1 MMDRRESTYIA
12 GEWRAPHGTGLIDVI
27 DTVTE
32 EVMGQ
37 VPAADA
43 TDIDVA
49 VRAAHTAFGSWSVS
63 PVEQRATLL
72 ADIADALQAE
82 RESLAEL
89 MAREVG
95 TPIATSEKTQVD
107 LSISVFRSMAELIL
121 DFPLEEQ
128 VGTATVV
135 RVAAGVVAAIT
146 PWNYPLYQL
155 AAKVAPALA
164 AGCTVVVKPSSVAP
178 LAAFRLADI
187 LERLGAPPGIVN
199 IVTGHGAAVGEDL
212 VQHPL
217 VDLVSLT
224 GSVGAGARV
233 GELAARDIK
242 RVTLEL
248 GGKSAFILAPGADV
262 DKAVTALLAS
272 AFANNG
278 QTCSATTRLVIDRSE
293 LDDVEQLL
301 IERVAAMAVGDPLDR
316 AITVGPVASA
326 GQRRSIIRDLERG
339 VADGKLLVGGPEPVS
354 TFDRGYFVQPT
365 VVSRLDNSAYLA
377 REEVFGPVLSV
388 VPVAGLDEA
397 VAVANDSDF
406 GLSGAV
412 YAPTD
417 ELGAQIARRLRTGR
431 VAVNGGRSSVLSPF
445 GGFRKSGV
453 GRELGPHG
461 LAEYFELMA
470 LHLPAAPAPA
480 GAPPGASAQGE
491 E

>member
-1 MMDRRESTYIA
+1 MDVRESLYIG
-12 GEWRAPHGTGLIDVI
+12 GEWRAPHGSGLLDVL

-37 VPAADA
+37 VPAGDA
-43 TDIDVA
+43 EDIDAA
-49 VRAAHTAFGSWSVS
+49 VRSASSAFGAWSVTS
-63 PVEQRATLL
+63 VEERSRLL
-72 ADIADALQAE
+72 HDIADSLEAE
-82 RESLAEL
+82 RDSLARL

-107 LSISVFRSMAELIL
+107 LAVSVFRSMADLIL
-121 DFPLEEQ
+121 EFPLEEKL
-128 VGTATVV
+128 GSATVV
-135 RVAAGVVAAIT
+135 RVPAGIVAAIT

-187 LERLGAPPGIVN
+187 LHRLQAPPGVVS
-199 IVTGHGAAVGEDL
+199 IVTGRGSAVGEDL
-212 VQHPL
+212 VTHPM

-248 GGKSAFILAPGADV
+248 GGKSAFILAPGADLET
-262 DKAVTALLAS
+262 AVSSLLGN

-278 QTCSATTRLVIDRSE
+278 QTCAATTRLVVGRGQ
-293 LDDVEQLL
+293 LDEVEQLL
-301 IERVAAMAVGDPLDR
+301 VAHVQAMRVGDPLDR
-316 AITVGPVASA
+316 DTTVGPVASA
-326 GQRRSIIRDLERG
+326 QQQRSIRADLEKG
-339 VADGKLLVGGPEPVS
+339 LGEGTLLVGGPDKVIEHE
-354 TFDRGYFVQPT
+354 RGFYVRPT
-365 VVSRLDNSAYLA
+365 VVSRLDNAAYLA

-388 VPVAGLDEA
+388 VPVGDMNEA

-412 YAPTD
+412 FAPTL
-417 ELGAQIARRLRTGR
+417 EEATSIARRLRTGR
-431 VAVNGGRSSVLSPF
+431 VSVNGGRSSVLSPF

-470 LHLPAAPAPA
+470 LHLPA
-480 GAPPGASAQGE
+480 GV
-491 E
+491 

>member
-1 MMDRRESTYIA
+1 MDVRESLYIG
-12 GEWRAPHGTGLIDVI
+12 GEWLAPHGSGLLDVL

-37 VPAADA
+37 VPAGDA
-43 TDIDVA
+43 TDVDVA
-49 VRAAHTAFGSWSVS
+49 VRAAGSAFGAWSATS
-63 PVEQRATLL
+63 VEERSQLL
-72 ADIADALQAE
+72 HDIADALEAD
-82 RESLAEL
+82 RDSLASL

-107 LSISVFRSMAELIL
+107 LAVSVFRSMADLIL
-121 DFPLEEQ
+121 EFPLEERTGS
-128 VGTATVV
+128 VTVV
-135 RVAAGVVAAIT
+135 RVPAGVVAAIT

-187 LERLGAPPGIVN
+187 LDRLQAPPGVVN
-199 IVTGHGAAVGEDL
+199 IVTGPGAAVGEDL
-212 VQHPL
+212 VTHPM

-248 GGKSAFILAPGADV
+248 GGKSAFILAPGADL
-262 DKAVTALLAS
+262 DTAVSSLLGS

-278 QTCSATTRLVIDRSE
+278 QTCSATTRLVVGRDQ

-301 IERVAAMAVGDPLDR
+301 IERVHAMRVGDPLDR
-316 AITVGPVASA
+316 DTTVGPVASA
-326 GQRRSIIRDLERG
+326 QQQRSIRADLEKG
-339 VADGKLLVGGPEPVS
+339 LGEGTLLVGGPDEV
-354 TFDRGYFVQPT
+354 TEHERGFYVRPT
-365 VVSRLDNSAYLA
+365 VVSRLDNAAYLA

-388 VPVAGLDEA
+388 VPVGDMDEA

-412 YAPTD
+412 FAPTL
-417 ELGAQIARRLRTGR
+417 EEATSIARRLRTGR
-431 VAVNGGRSSVLSPF
+431 VSVNGGRSSVLSPF

-470 LHLPAAPAPA
+470 LHLPADA
-480 GAPPGASAQGE
+480 
-491 E
+491 